1 MFGKKKPAPT
11 VREVYNPSFFD
22 DVRLLPA
29 SRDANILNNIMVLG
43 EVARLD
49 SNERLDA
56 IADNL
61 AKLVETQQA
70 LLETQRAILE
80 AVRLPEADLDK
91 LNRAAY
97 FRAGPTPSL

>member
-49 SNERLDA
+49 SNEHLDA
-56 IADNL
+56 IAATL
-61 AKLVETQQA
+61 TKIAETQAA
-70 LLETQRAILE
+70 LLETQQAILAELRGE
-80 AVRLPEADLDK
+80 AAPARKPQRSFVP
-91 LNRAAY
+91 
-97 FRAGPTPSL
+97 AGATPSL